1 VPYPKCLGKEEIR
14 VTTPYARAQRALA
27 NLKEAVYETIVDGP
41 ENGLTNAEVG
51 RMLGIYMGHKGHEGH
66 ISRTILSLLEDE
78 GRICQDRVTK
88 RWMVRRNV
96 C

>member
-1 VPYPKCLGKEEIR
+1 M
-14 VTTPYARAQRALA
+14 TTPYARAQRALV

>member
-1 VPYPKCLGKEEIR
+1 

-27 NLKEAVYETIVDGP
+27 NLKEAVYETIVNGP

-51 RMLGIYMGHKGHEGH
+51 RMLGIYMGHKRHEGH

-78 GRICQDRVTK
+78 GKICQDSVTK
-88 RWMVRRNV
+88 RWMVRRNM
-96 C
+96 

>member
-1 VPYPKCLGKEEIR
+1 

-78 GRICQDRVTK
+78 GRVCQDRVTK

>member
-1 VPYPKCLGKEEIR
+1 M
-14 VTTPYARAQRALA
+14 TTPYARAQRALA

-78 GRICQDRVTK
+78 GRVCQDRVTK
-88 RWMVRRNV
+88 RWMVRRNM
-96 C
+96 